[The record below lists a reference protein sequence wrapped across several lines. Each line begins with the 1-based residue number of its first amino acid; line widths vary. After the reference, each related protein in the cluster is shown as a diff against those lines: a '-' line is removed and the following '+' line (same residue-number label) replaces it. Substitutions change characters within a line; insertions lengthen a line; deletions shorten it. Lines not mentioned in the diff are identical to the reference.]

1 MDIEQLRLFIRELIN
16 EDRAE
21 EKVSQANEDYDREEK
36 YDYAATR
43 LETILEVTKLF
54 DIKKISVQDR
64 KVSKE
69 KHEKIDSDWEGDYD
83 LSKERGNYE

>member
-1 MDIEQLRLFIRELIN
+1 MDIKQLRAFIQELID

-43 LETILEVTKLF
+43 LETVLEVTKLF
-54 DIKKISVQDR
+54 DAKETPVQDR
-64 KVSKE
+64 RPGRGE
-69 KHEKIDSDWEGDYD
+69 REKIDIDWEGDYS
-83 LSKERGNYE
+83 LSKEQGNYE

>member
-1 MDIEQLRLFIRELIN
+1 MDIKQLRVFIQELID

-21 EKVSQANEDYDREEK
+21 EKVSQANEDYGREEK

-43 LETILEVTKLF
+43 LETVLEVTKLF
-54 DIKKISVQDR
+54 DVKEAPVQDR
-64 KVSKE
+64 RTGRE
-69 KHEKIDSDWEGDYD
+69 EIDIDWEGDYG